1 MPIPSMEELKA
12 EEDEIAPYLIFTIK
26 DSKGDIVRKLS
37 AGASK
42 GTSCITWDLRYADKN
57 EVYLKDNK
65 FDPNS
70 AGGSGIL
77 AMPGKYTVSISQV
90 FHETEKELAGP
101 VEFTIKVLNNTTLPA
116 TDRGE
121 LVAFQDKV
129 SLLVDAVNGAEKFA
143 NELMERTQYVKQTI
157 QNTPGAPFTLM
168 GEADKV
174 EKQLHAILWSLNGQP
189 AKASDEENWP
199 APPPVKLRL
208 GAILEA
214 SYGNTST
221 PTQTQRDQYA
231 LLEVEFP
238 PILDQL
244 REIAEKDLKTLED
257 ELVKLGAPWTP
268 GHIPEWKK

>member
-1 MPIPSMEELKA
+1 MPVPTMEELRA
-12 EEDEIAPYLIFTIK
+12 EEDEIPPYLIFTIK
-26 DSKGDIVRKLS
+26 DSKGSIVRKLS
-37 AGASK
+37 AAASK
-42 GTSCITWDLRYADKN
+42 GTSRVTWDLRYADNN
-57 EVYLKDNK
+57 EVDLKGEK

-90 FHETEKELAGP
+90 FHEMEKELVGP
-101 VEFTIKVLNNTTLPA
+101 VEFTVKLLNNTTLPA
-116 TDRGE
+116 TNREE

-129 SLLVDAVNGAEKFA
+129 SLLVNAVNGAEEFA
-143 NELMERTQYVKQTI
+143 NELMKRTQYVKQTI

-174 EKQLHAILWSLNGQP
+174 EKKLHAILWSLNGQV

-231 LLEVEFP
+231 LLEEEFP
-238 PILDQL
+238 PILAQL
-244 REIAEKDLKTLED
+244 KEIAENDLKILED
-257 ELVKLGAPWTP
+257 EMVRLGAPWTP